1 MLGVREGDMPAVLT
15 NIGCGGG
22 DGDRDQVLGIV
33 EEKSESQV
41 ARKIWSLA
49 QNYQNYIWEALGAPG

>member
-1 MLGVREGDMPAVLT
+1 MPAVST

-22 DGDRDQVLGIV
+22 DGDRDQVFGIV

-41 ARKIWSLA
+41 CRKIWSLA
-49 QNYQNYIWEALGAPG
+49 QNYQNYIWEALGGHG